1 MGDIN
6 YSEIAER
13 AVVYAKSN
21 NINLDYSEKS
31 IEDVDYVLG
40 CYYEH
45 REEYEG
51 EDGANTLWNI
61 AVHFGIYI
69 GETLLRLQLRD
80 KGYEWYIDDGLPILK
95 GTDNATGS
103 PITKAHKRI
112 LNGPEDSVKSFFD
125 VMICISNGD
134 FPTKNVLRA
143 VDVEMAS
150 GRNEVNVLKSEIY
163 DYIMAIETGQED
175 FAILKSHDGFLQ
187 FYGVD
192 NQFVAEVRVNLSGGD
207 FRTYS
212 IINEEKK
219 NAANRIV
226 LETPF
231 GRYTPMERDVISLK
245 QLKAAVARYYG
256 TLEEQDF
263 LEGVP
268 YVDTTE
274 ETKNIWEDECGHNE
288 PSGSE
293 ADIWRICEK

>member
-13 AVVYAKSN
+13 AVAYAKSN
-21 NINLDYSEKS
+21 NIDLDYSQKS
-31 IEDVDYVLG
+31 IEDVDYILG

-51 EDGANTLWNI
+51 EDGAKALWNV
-61 AVHFGIYI
+61 AVHFGIYL
-69 GETLLRLQLRD
+69 GETLLRLHLRD
-80 KGYEWYIDDGLPILK
+80 KGYEWCIDDGLPILK
-95 GTDNATGS
+95 GPDNATGS

-125 VMICISNGD
+125 VMIYISNGE

-143 VDVEMAS
+143 VDVEMSS
-150 GRNEVNVLKSEIY
+150 GQNEVNVLKSEID
-163 DYIMAIETGQED
+163 DYITLVETGQED

-187 FYGVD
+187 FYGVG
-192 NQFVAEVRVNLSGGD
+192 NQFVAEMRVNLSGGD

-212 IINEEKK
+212 IINKEKE

-245 QLKAAVARYYG
+245 QLKAAVEQYYG
-256 TLEEQDF
+256 TVEEEDF
-263 LEGVP
+263 LKGVP

-274 ETKNIWEDECGHNE
+274 ETKKYMG
-288 PSGSE
+288 
-293 ADIWRICEK
+293 R